1 MSKWTAKL
9 TVTNTTDQDLKLV
22 YKYVNARN
30 AIVSFPTNIPAKS
43 KAAYE
48 VITPHGEAAGPEIKI
63 SLVAQGTDT
72 QRSLGSFDF
81 HVDIP
86 YWSPKNTLSYHCN
99 RDLLCQVIPGMIYDR
114 DQNYNGEVIISALEI
129 TDMVNKKVLNEKVQA
144 NSFNEF

>member
-1 MSKWTAKL
+1 
-9 TVTNTTDQDLKLV
+9 
-22 YKYVNARN
+22 
-30 AIVSFPTNIPAKS
+30 
-43 KAAYE
+43 
-48 VITPHGEAAGPEIKI
+48 
-63 SLVAQGTDT
+63 
-72 QRSLGSFDF
+72 F

-86 YWSPKNTLSYHCN
+86 YWSPKNTLNYHCN